1 MSDLWIN
8 IKFWIK
14 TTLISVL
21 VIYVL
26 LFVFQNRGQPVKFWY
41 FPLQDSLETSA
52 LYLSAGAFAAGIL
65 AAVLVKTTFTTLK
78 QFRLMKA
85 AKAQRELAEIQSKAA
100 RLQTKSTLTPTAIV
114 EPNVT
119 RSDDI

>member
-1 MSDLWIN
+1 MGDLWIN

-26 LFVFQNRGQPVKFWY
+26 LFIFQNRGQPVKFWY
-41 FPLQDSLETSA
+41 LPMQDTLETSA
-52 LYLSAGAFAAGIL
+52 LYLSGGAFFAGIL
-65 AAVLVKTTFTTLK
+65 AAILVKTTLTTLK

-85 AKAQRELAEIQSKAA
+85 AKAQRELAEMQTKAA
-100 RLQTKSTLTPTAIV
+100 KLQTRPATTVVAPD
-114 EPNVT
+114 
-119 RSDDI
+119 SDAP